1 MARSPSRPESR
12 RGTRRD
18 GVQEAATREP
28 ADRVYGEIAEAILE
42 QRLRPGTKL
51 GEQMLSDI
59 FGVNRPIVRRALM
72 RLSYDR
78 LVEIRPHRGA
88 YVASPTPD
96 EARQVFEARRV
107 VEEWVVRACVERSR
121 AKTLRRLARHADI
134 EAEAAAAGDRVR
146 WIRLS
151 GEFHIELARA
161 TGNERLV
168 RFLEDLVAQT
178 SLIISLYGRSSENI
192 CCNDEHRHLVAA
204 ITARDAE
211 AAVAGMLRHL
221 DACEAALEFHEKQEA
236 QDLRAIFAVAPRPAN
251 GRQKR
256 ARGV

>member
-1 MARSPSRPESR
+1 MARSSIRPESR
-12 RGTRRD
+12 RGSRRRT
-18 GVQEAATREP
+18 GTEAATREP
-28 ADRVYGEIAEAILE
+28 ADRVHSEIADAILE

-59 FGVNRPIVRRALM
+59 FGVNRPVVRRALM

-107 VEEWVVRACVERSR
+107 VEEWVVRACVTR
-121 AKTLRRLARHADI
+121 ADETALQRLVRHCEI
-134 EAEAAAAGDRVR
+134 EAAAAEAGDRVR

-161 TGNERLV
+161 AGNERIV
-168 RFLEDLVAQT
+168 RFLEDMVAQT
-178 SLIISLYGRSSENI
+178 SLIISLYGRNGGTL
-192 CCNDEHRHLVAA
+192 CCNDEHQRLVAA
-204 ITARDAE
+204 ITSRDAE

-221 DACEAALEFHEKQEA
+221 DACEAALEFHEEQEA
-236 QDLRAIFAVAPRPAN
+236 QDLRAIFSASLRHRDGGSRH
-251 GRQKR
+251 GR
-256 ARGV
+256 GS